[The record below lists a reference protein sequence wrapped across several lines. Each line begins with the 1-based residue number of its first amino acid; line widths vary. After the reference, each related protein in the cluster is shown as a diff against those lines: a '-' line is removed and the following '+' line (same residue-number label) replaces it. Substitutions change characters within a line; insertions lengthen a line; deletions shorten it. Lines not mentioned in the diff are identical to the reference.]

1 MLDKNHEQVLQTM
14 IRAGLLTKQ
23 AAKSIRGQLYKM
35 DYLSVEAYLK
45 KIIRRKGSDPN
56 AGRPPQK
63 TH

>member
-35 DYLSVEAYLK
+35 GFEEAECYLK
-45 KIIRRKGSDPN
+45 KIISRKGSDPN
-56 AGRPPQK
+56 GDRP
-63 TH
+63 T